1 MPKSRILVVEDE
13 ILVREDIEDCL
24 AGLGHE
30 VVSVASTGAD
40 ALRKIPTA
48 RPDLVLMDIR
58 LKGDMDGVETARQIR
73 TNFRLPVIFLTA
85 HADDST
91 LQRAKAADPLGYIVK
106 PFAETTVN
114 AVIQTAMHKHELDR
128 RLRESEE
135 WLTTTLGSI
144 GEAVLAT
151 DSSRK
156 ITFMNPVAEGLTG
169 WSAEEAMGKDVDTV
183 FPLKDGSTR
192 EPIPSPVATILRDG
206 KGVELTADTIL
217 VCRDG
222 SERQIA
228 DSACPIKDKAGNV
241 TGTVLVFR
249 DTSERL
255 RAAEALRELQKMDAV
270 GRLAG
275 GVAHEFNN
283 LLTVIN
289 GYAQQSLNKL
299 TPANALHTPLLAILT
314 AGERAGELTRQLLA
328 FSHREINS
336 PRVID
341 LNALIVD
348 YAKVLRSLLG
358 DNVELCAVVLPSP
371 LAVKAD
377 SAQLEEVL
385 MNLAVNARDAMPEG
399 GRLTIETAAV
409 TLEQNALDPDLPA
422 GPYALLTVSDTGC
435 GMTAEVQQHLFE
447 PFFTTKDVGQ
457 GTGLSLAAVYGIVQ
471 QHQGNLRVR
480 SQRGEGTTF
489 RIYLPRLADV
499 AETAEPP
506 KPPMPKV
513 AGSGTILLVD
523 DEPLVRGLAR
533 DVLVPL
539 GYNLLHAEGGPEAL
553 LICAAHPGPIH
564 LLLTDVS
571 MPGMNGRV
579 VSERARQLRP
589 GLRVM
594 YMSGYCGGVID
605 SLEVLKPGDEFIVKP
620 FTAIALASKVREL
633 LGPTGDAGDA
643 APPGVDASGL
653 DAT

>member
-30 VVSVASTGAD
+30 VVSVASTGAE
-40 ALRKIPTA
+40 ALRTIPTA

-58 LKGDMDGVETARQIR
+58 LKGDMDGIEAARQIR

-91 LQRAKAADPLGYIVK
+91 LERAKAADPLGYIVK

-114 AVIQTAMHKHELDR
+114 AVIQTAMHKHALDR
-128 RLRESEE
+128 RLKESEE
-135 WLTTTLGSI
+135 WLTMTLGSI

-151 DSSRK
+151 DGSRR
-156 ITFMNPVAEGLTG
+156 ITFMNRVAEDLTG
-169 WSAEEAMGKDVDTV
+169 WSADEALGKDVDTV
-183 FPLKDGSTR
+183 FPLRDGRTR

-206 KGVELTADTIL
+206 KGIELAADTIL
-217 VCRDG
+217 VRRDG
-222 SERQIA
+222 TERQIA

-241 TGTVLVFR
+241 SGTVLVFR

-255 RAAEALRELQKMDAV
+255 RAAEALRQMQKMDAV

-275 GVAHEFNN
+275 GVAHDFNN

-289 GYAQQSLNKL
+289 GYATKALEKL
-299 TPANALHTPLLAILT
+299 TPSDALHPLLRAILT
-314 AGERAGELTRQLLA
+314 AGERAGALTRQLLA

-341 LNALIVD
+341 LNTLIVD
-348 YAKVLRSLLG
+348 HAKVLRRAIG
-358 DNVELCAVVLPSP
+358 DNVELCAVVSPSP
-371 LAVKAD
+371 LTVRAD
-377 SAQLEEVL
+377 SAQIEEVL
-385 MNLAVNARDAMPEG
+385 SNLAINARDAMPEG

-409 TLEQNALDPDLPA
+409 TLEQNALAPDLAA

-435 GMTAEVQQHLFE
+435 GMTGEVQMHLFE
-447 PFFTTKDVGQ
+447 PFFTTKEVGK

-471 QHQGNLRVR
+471 QHQGNLRVGSEPGR
-480 SQRGEGTTF
+480 GTTF
-489 RIYLPRLADV
+489 RIYLPRLADG

-506 KPPMPKV
+506 GPPMPR
-513 AGSGTILLVD
+513 ATGSETILLVD
-523 DEPLVRGLAR
+523 DEPLVRGLTR
-533 DVLVPL
+533 DVLAPL
-539 GYNLLHAEGGPEAL
+539 GYNLLVAEGGVEAL
-553 LICAAHPGPIH
+553 RICGEHTGPIH
-564 LLLTDVS
+564 LLLTDVT

-594 YMSGYCGGVID
+594 YMSGYCRGVID
-605 SLEVLKPGDEFIVKP
+605 STGVLEPDEEFIVKP
-620 FTAIALASKVREL
+620 FTPIALARKVREL
-633 LGPTGDAGDA
+633 LGPTGDAGGA
-643 APPGVDASGL
+643 A
-653 DAT
+653 T

>member
-30 VVSVASTGAD
+30 VVSVASTGAE

-48 RPDLVLMDIR
+48 RPDLILMDIR
-58 LKGDMDGVETARQIR
+58 LKGDMDGIEAARQIR

-85 HADDST
+85 HADDAT

-114 AVIQTAMHKHELDR
+114 AVIETAMHKHELDR
-128 RLRESEE
+128 RLRETEE

-144 GEAVLAT
+144 GEAILAT
-151 DSSRK
+151 DSSRR
-156 ITFMNPVAEGLTG
+156 ITFVNRVAEDLTG

-183 FPLKDGSTR
+183 FPLRDGRTR
-192 EPIPSPVATILRDG
+192 EPIPGPVATILRDG
-206 KGVELTADTIL
+206 KGMELAADTIL

-222 SERQIA
+222 TERQIA

-241 TGTVLVFR
+241 IGTVLVFR

-255 RAAEALRELQKMDAV
+255 RAAEALRQMQKMDAV

-275 GVAHEFNN
+275 GVAHDFNN

-289 GYAQQSLNKL
+289 GYATQALDKL
-299 TPANALHTPLLAILT
+299 TPSEALHAPLLAILT
-314 AGERAGELTRQLLA
+314 AGERAGALTRQLLA

-358 DNVELCAVVLPSP
+358 DHVELCAVVSPSP

-377 SAQLEEVL
+377 SGQLEEVL

-409 TLEQNALDPDLPA
+409 TLEQNALAPDLPA

-435 GMTAEVQQHLFE
+435 GMTEEVRQHLFE

-471 QHQGNLRVR
+471 QHQGNLKVR

-489 RIYLPRLADV
+489 RIYLPCLADV

-506 KPPMPKV
+506 KPPMPK
-513 AGSGTILLVD
+513 ATGSETILLVD
-523 DEPLVRGLAR
+523 DEPLIRGLAR
-533 DVLVPL
+533 DILAPL
-539 GYNLLHAEGGPEAL
+539 GYNLLDAAGGPEAL
-553 LICAAHPGPIH
+553 RICAAHRGPIH

-579 VSERARQLRP
+579 VSQRARQLRP

-605 SLEVLKPGDEFIVKP
+605 SLEVLEPGEEFIVKP
-620 FTAIALASKVREL
+620 FNAIALASKVREL
-633 LGPTGDAGDA
+633 LGPTADAGGA
-643 APPGVDASGL
+643 ASPELTPPA
-653 DAT
+653 

>member
-24 AGLGHE
+24 ASLGHE
-30 VVSVASTGAD
+30 VVSVASTGAE

-58 LKGDMDGVETARQIR
+58 LKGDMDGVEAARQIR

-114 AVIQTAMHKHELDR
+114 AVIQTALHKHELDR

-135 WLTTTLGSI
+135 WLTTMLGSI

-156 ITFMNPVAEGLTG
+156 ITLMNRVAEDLTG
-169 WSAEEAMGKDVDTV
+169 WGADEAMGKDVDTV
-183 FPLKDGSTR
+183 FPLRDGRTR
-192 EPIPSPVATILRDG
+192 APLPSQVAMILRDG
-206 KGVELTADTIL
+206 KGMELVADTSL

-228 DSACPIKDKAGNV
+228 GSACPIKDKAGNV
-241 TGTVLVFR
+241 IGAVLAFR

-255 RAAEALRELQKMDAV
+255 RAAEALRHMQKMDAV

-275 GVAHEFNN
+275 GVAHDFNN

-289 GYAQQSLNKL
+289 GYAQQ
-299 TPANALHTPLLAILT
+299 ALDRLAPSDASHSALRAILT
-314 AGERAGELTRQLLA
+314 AGERAGALTRQLLA

-341 LNALIVD
+341 LNALIAD
-348 YAKVLRSLLG
+348 YVKVLGSLLG
-358 DNVELCAVVLPSP
+358 GNVELCAVISP
-371 LAVKAD
+371 LPLSVRAD
-377 SAQLEEVL
+377 STQLEEVL

-409 TLEQNALDPDLPA
+409 TLEQNALAPDLPA

-499 AETAEPP
+499 AATAEPP

-513 AGSGTILLVD
+513 TGSETILLVD

-533 DVLVPL
+533 DVLAPL
-539 GYNLLHAEGGPEAL
+539 GYNLLVAGSGVEAL
-553 LICAAHPGPIH
+553 RICGEDTGPIH
-564 LLLTDVS
+564 LLLTDVT

-579 VSERARQLRP
+579 VSKRARQLRP
-589 GLRVM
+589 GLRVL
-594 YMSGYCGGVID
+594 YMSGYCRDVID
-605 SLEVLKPGDEFIVKP
+605 SRGVLEPDEEFIVKP
-620 FTAIALASKVREL
+620 FTPIALATKVREVL
-633 LGPTGDAGDA
+633 APTGDAGGA
-643 APPGVDASGL
+643 APPAGGR
-653 DAT
+653 

>member
-24 AGLGHE
+24 ASLGHE
-30 VVSVASTGAD
+30 VVSVASTGAE
-40 ALRKIPTA
+40 ALRMIPTA

-58 LKGDMDGVETARQIR
+58 LKGDMDGVEAARQIR

-91 LQRAKAADPLGYIVK
+91 LQRAKAAEPLGYIVK

-114 AVIQTAMHKHELDR
+114 AVIQTAMHKHELER
-128 RLRESEE
+128 RLKESEE
-135 WLTTTLGSI
+135 WLTMTLGSI

-151 DSSRK
+151 DGARN
-156 ITFMNPVAEGLTG
+156 ITFMNRVAEDLTG

-183 FPLKDGSTR
+183 FQLRDGRTL

-206 KGVELTADTIL
+206 KGLELPADTIL
-217 VCRDG
+217 VRRDG
-222 SERQIA
+222 TDRQIA

-241 TGTVLVFR
+241 SGTVLVFR

-255 RAAEALRELQKMDAV
+255 RAAEALRQLQKMDAV

-275 GVAHEFNN
+275 GVAHDFNN

-289 GYAQQSLNKL
+289 GYATQALERLAPSD
-299 TPANALHTPLLAILT
+299 ALHSPLSAILT
-314 AGERAGELTRQLLA
+314 AGERATALTRQLLA

-341 LNALIVD
+341 LNALVTD
-348 YAKVLRSLLG
+348 YVKVLGSLLG
-358 DNVELCAVVLPSP
+358 GNVELCAVVSPSP
-371 LAVKAD
+371 LSVRAD

-409 TLEQNALDPDLPA
+409 TLEQNALAPDLPA

-489 RIYLPRLADV
+489 RIYLPRLSDV
-499 AETAEPP
+499 AATAEPP

-513 AGSGTILLVD
+513 TGSETILLVD

-533 DVLVPL
+533 DVLAPL
-539 GYNLLHAEGGPEAL
+539 GYNLLVADGGVEAL
-553 LICAAHPGPIH
+553 RICGEHTGPIH
-564 LLLTDVS
+564 LLLTDVT

-579 VSERARQLRP
+579 VSKGARQLRP
-589 GLRVM
+589 GLRVL
-594 YMSGYCGGVID
+594 YMSGYCRDVIESLGV
-605 SLEVLKPGDEFIVKP
+605 LEPDEEFIVKP
-620 FTAIALASKVREL
+620 FATTALASKVREL
-633 LGPTGDAGDA
+633 LGPTGDTGGA
-643 APPGVDASGL
+643 APPGVDACGPR
-653 DAT
+653 AT